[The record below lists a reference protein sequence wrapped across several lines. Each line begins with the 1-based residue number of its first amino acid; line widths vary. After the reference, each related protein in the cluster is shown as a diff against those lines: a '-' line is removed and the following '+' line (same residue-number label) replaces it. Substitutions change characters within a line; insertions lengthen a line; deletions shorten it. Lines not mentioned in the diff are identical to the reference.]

1 MSDQVMREAL
11 KNLAEGARRRG
22 FNASSGFTTETEGGN
37 AGKRKRFLTL
47 SFYEEDDESD
57 G

>member
-22 FNASSGFTTETEGGN
+22 FNASSGFTTETEGGKCWQ
-37 AGKRKRFLTL
+37 AQTLPDSQFLR
-47 SFYEEDDESD
+47 
-57 G
+57 GGR